1 MAISNVKQGK
11 LIYHLTK
18 LSNLDSIL
26 EYGLLPRKTIIEE
39 KVAFSDVANHEI
51 ISKRTELGLDIY
63 TPFHFH
69 PHSSFD
75 IAVKNT
81 YVNEVFIYICISR
94 SDAEYNE
101 FKILPRHPLNMEEC
115 KLMDYKEGFES
126 IDWDTMQSK
135 GREDDYAKKVKM
147 AECLTEL
154 IVPANIF
161 KCIYVKDEETK
172 KIVEKK
178 LKDHGITEKPP
189 YVDSMPWV

>member
-1 MAISNVKQGK
+1 MGIKDTKKGK

-26 EYGLLPRKTIIEE
+26 ENGLLPRKTIIEE
-39 KVAFSDVANHEI
+39 KMAFGDVANHEI

-69 PHSSFD
+69 PYSSFD
-75 IAVKNT
+75 VAVKNT
-81 YVNEVFIYICISR
+81 YENEDFIYICISR
-94 SDAEYNE
+94 SDAEYNN

-115 KLMDYKEGFES
+115 KLMDYAEGFEA
-126 IDWDTMQSK
+126 IDWDTMHSK
-135 GREDDYAKKVKM
+135 GRDDDYAKKVKM

-154 IVPANIF
+154 TVPVECF
-161 KCIYVKDEETK
+161 QCIYVKDDETK
-172 KIVEKK
+172 KLVEKK

-189 YVDSMPWV
+189 YVDVMPWV

>member
-1 MAISNVKQGK
+1 MGINNVKQGK

-26 EYGLLPRKTIIEE
+26 EYGLLPRKTIVE
-39 KVAFSDVANHEI
+39 KNIGFSDVANQEI

-69 PHSSFD
+69 PYSSFD
-75 IAVKNT
+75 VAVKNT
-81 YVNEVFIYICISR
+81 YGNEVFIYICISR

-115 KLMDYKEGFES
+115 KLMDYKEGFDN

-154 IVPANIF
+154 AVPANVF
-161 KCIYVKDEETK
+161 QCIYVKDDETK
-172 KIVEKK
+172 NIVEKK
-178 LKDHGITEKPP
+178 LKDHGITDKPP
-189 YVDSMPWV
+189 YVDVMPWV

>member
-39 KVAFSDVANHEI
+39 NVAFSDVANHKI

-81 YVNEVFIYICISR
+81 YEKEVFIYICISR
-94 SDAEYNE
+94 SDAEYND

-115 KLMDYKEGFES
+115 TLMNYQEGFES

-154 IVPANIF
+154 TIPASDF

-172 KIVEKK
+172 IIVEKK
-178 LKDHGITEKPP
+178 LKDYGITEKPP
-189 YVDSMPWV
+189 YVDVMPWV